1 VLAHRVSLA
10 PEAEMEGLALD
21 DILRRIFEKVEV
33 PR

>member
-1 VLAHRVSLA
+1 VHRITLT

-21 DILRRIFEKVEV
+21 DLLKRIYDQVEV